1 MTSSGDGFL
10 GERQSAYCKGSFV
23 CTNKECPFTRTSK
36 LNQPNK
42 VSWRNIR
49 GIRHYKIC
57 TICDET
63 AEHISCPAR
72 KMIEYDYSTR
82 IALVYHIGYHSCWPQ
97 ISTDTDQLLSQI
109 QKPAKRKGSAK
120 EVAIEEIS
128 SFIDSGDMFRAEQ
141 EVDAWM
147 DRCKVKLLQI

>member
-1 MTSSGDGFL
+1 MTSSHDGFL
-10 GERQSAYCKGSFV
+10 GEHQSAYCKGSFV

-36 LNQPNK
+36 LNQPK
-42 VSWRNIR
+42 TDSWRNIR

-57 TICDET
+57 AICDKT
-63 AEHISCPAR
+63 AECISCPAR
-72 KMIEYDYSTR
+72 KMIEYDDSTR
-82 IALVYHIGYHSCWPQ
+82 IALVYQIGYHSCWLQ

-141 EVDAWM
+141 EADAWM
-147 DRCKVKLLQI
+147 D

>member
-1 MTSSGDGFL
+1 MTSSHNGFL
-10 GERQSAYCKGSFV
+10 GERWSAYCKGSFV

-42 VSWRNIR
+42 VSWRNIH
-49 GIRHYKIC
+49 GIQHYKIC
-57 TICDET
+57 AICDET
-63 AEHISCPAR
+63 AECISCPAR

-97 ISTDTDQLLSQI
+97 ISTDTSQLLSQI

-120 EVAIEEIS
+120 EVLSNRRNI
-128 SFIDSGDMFRAEQ
+128 FIY
-141 EVDAWM
+141 
-147 DRCKVKLLQI
+147 